1 MVQCSGPLR
10 LLALAFF
17 TAFLLSSEPAAAVD
31 FGDDA
36 SQWSNDGECDDPR
49 FQGPGMT
56 ATALLDSDILHDGT
70 DCRQAYDAGRITLR
84 SKVDFGDDSGSW
96 ANDGECDDPRF
107 TGPGMTT
114 TTLLDEDIL
123 HDATDCQQ
131 AYEAGGLTLK

>member
-1 MVQCSGPLR
+1 MVQCSGPLH
-10 LLALAFF
+10 LLALALF

-56 ATALLDSDILHDGT
+56 ATALLDSDILHDET
-70 DCRQAYDAGRITLR
+70 DCRQAYEAGRITLR
-84 SKVDFGDDSGSW
+84 SKVDFGDDNGSW

-123 HDATDCQQ
+123 HDATDCRQ
-131 AYEAGGLTLK
+131 AYEAGRLTLK